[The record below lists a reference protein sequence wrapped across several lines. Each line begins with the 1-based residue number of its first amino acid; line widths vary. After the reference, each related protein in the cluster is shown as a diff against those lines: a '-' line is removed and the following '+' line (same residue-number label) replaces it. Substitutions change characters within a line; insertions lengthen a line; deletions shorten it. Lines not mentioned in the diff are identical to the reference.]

1 MAIVVSVA
9 VDAALTKCLNSR
21 ESNYAAAGAYFQRL
35 SSYTAHYSSCRR
47 LGGYHQNHY
56 CFFDLMLWTFSTS
69 GAPSAAGSVGSSSP
83 RVHSQLRQLT
93 AIG

>member
-1 MAIVVSVA
+1 MAIEVSVA
-9 VDAALTKCLNSR
+9 IDAALTKCLNSR
-21 ESNYAAAGAYFQRL
+21 ESNYAAAGAYSLRL
-35 SSYTAHYSSCRR
+35 SSYIAHYSSCRR

-56 CFFDLMLWTFSTS
+56 CFFDLMLWTFSTL

-83 RVHSQLRQLT
+83 RGHSLLRLLT